1 MERSPTN
8 RRQVRLTIFENEPL
22 ARLAEQRLRQENIP
36 CVVRSLGAGP
46 VQLGA
51 SYQPHTIYVKVG
63 DEMGAREV
71 LNLVPAEI
79 AEREGSAAPSVY
91 HPSVIVVVL
100 LVVVAASL
108 IFGTLELLVNRILR

>member
-1 MERSPTN
+1 MERSPN

-22 ARLAEQRLRQENIP
+22 ARLAEQRLRQEDIP

-51 SYQPHTIYVKVG
+51 AYQPHAIYVKVG

-79 AEREGSAAPSVY
+79 SEREGSAPAPVY
-91 HPSVIVVVL
+91 RPSIMIVAL
-100 LVVVAASL
+100 LVIVAASL
-108 IFGTLELLVNRILR
+108 IYGTVELLVTRILR